1 MGVGVGGLAK
11 PLGLPMTGCVQQQE
25 HVMHGVC
32 RAWVGSLYCFGCS
45 VCVWPLVEE
54 WYDRPAAVG
63 CAMCA
68 ALVVLV
74 AWWLGR
80 RLRPSSTS
88 CCWCVYVFMS
98 PSGPVAANIWLPGC
112 IYMSALLSGMTGGA
126 PCNISCTHLMAGT
139 LRPCKIVLVTE
150 SLLKH
155 AQVHRWY
162 VCGSSTYQPS
172 LDSTLMLS
180 TAARTLYCSFSCV

>member
-1 MGVGVGGLAK
+1 MALGGLKGGSAWCSEAGVGWGVGVGGLAK

-45 VCVWPLVEE
+45 VRVWPLVEE
-54 WYDRPAAVG
+54 WYDRPAVVG

-80 RLRPSSTS
+80 RLAPQAPAAAGAFTCS
-88 CCWCVYVFMS
+88 C
-98 PSGPVAANIWLPGC
+98 PP
-112 IYMSALLSGMTGGA
+112 
-126 PCNISCTHLMAGT
+126 
-139 LRPCKIVLVTE
+139 
-150 SLLKH
+150 
-155 AQVHRWY
+155 
-162 VCGSSTYQPS
+162 
-172 LDSTLMLS
+172 
-180 TAARTLYCSFSCV
+180 